1 MRLSITLLLLLSLFS
16 VNMSA
21 ESLNLV
27 INELLVT
34 NTENLVD
41 DYGNRSGWIE
51 IYNPTHRVIDIGGC

>member
-51 IYNPTHRVIDIGGC
+51 IYNPTHRD

>member
-41 DYGNRSGWIE
+41 DYGNRSCRWQL
-51 IYNPTHRVIDIGGC
+51 C